1 MEYLLLAGLIV
12 LPTIIPFAI
21 AIALESSGGF
31 TTRAVK
37 IAKLRADKG
46 LSTQPLFWL
55 CIFIPASYFLVF
67 GVVSW
72 WGYSLSLD
80 AAGLKTFTSISAVP
94 LGLLSLSL
102 PLTVIAA
109 SFHSTEQT
117 ARQIRNTK
125 SIQEY
130 QHQQRKYDEEIIILN
145 TLKLITVELG
155 EAWKIYSTEYAVELF
170 HTDDDSPY
178 VATYPLGE
186 DLFPIYDSASAHLSS
201 APFEITS
208 NIVRIYMRIKGLITT
223 LNENNRNSVLVRA
236 IAVSEADKEI
246 KLLQENGVSNPEV
259 LQGRWQEIFQLFCAR
274 EAHNL
279 NMRYEANSLK
289 NLTRE
294 IKTLLEI
301 VITETNEYIKRN
313 TPVIPTPPAME

>member
-12 LPTIIPFAI
+12 LPAIIPITI
-21 AIALESSGGF
+21 AILLQPTDGLI
-31 TTRAVK
+31 TRAVE

-55 CIFIPASYFLVF
+55 CIFIPTSYFLAF
-67 GVVSW
+67 GIVSW
-72 WGYSLSLD
+72 NGYSLSLD
-80 AAGLKTFTSISAVP
+80 AAGLKTFISISAVP

-130 QHQQRKYDEEIIILN
+130 QHQLRKYDQEIVALN

-170 HTDDDSPY
+170 RTDEDAPY

-186 DLFPIYDSASAHLSS
+186 GLFPIYDSASAHLSS

-223 LNENNRNSVLVRA
+223 LNENNRNSILVRG
-236 IAVSEADKEI
+236 IAVSEADKELR
-246 KLLQENGVSNPEV
+246 LLRDNGASNPEV
-259 LQGRWQEIFQLFCAR
+259 LQGRWQEIFQFSCAR

-294 IKTLLEI
+294 LHDLLEI
-301 VITETNEYIKRN
+301 VITETNEHIQRN
-313 TPVIPTPPAME
+313 TPVAPTPPALE